1 MTVLLKGNAT
11 VVSDPAGRTL
21 IHPSATSWAATAG
34 SGDVLT
40 GITGAL
46 LAAGLEPWW
55 AAGCAT
61 FVHGRAAQLA
71 ADGAPAPASRIM
83 AAIPEAIR
91 GLLR

>member
-1 MTVLLKGNAT
+1 M
-11 VVSDPAGRTL
+11 
-21 IHPSATSWAATAG
+21 I
-34 SGDVLT
+34 
-40 GITGAL
+40 GAL

-71 ADGAPAPASRIM
+71 ADGAPAPASRIQ

-91 GLLR
+91 VVRGSGRRAPESP